1 MSTPPSEM
9 AESLEWEPEL
19 QARVLETG
27 PKGRE
32 KALRSLLTPNQH
44 SASLGLRGGGEREDL
59 QGPADVE
66 ALRVGQLKTC
76 AYDMVLAAR
85 EIFDEWDFRPGFRNV
100 NCSRDIFN
108 NHLNLACNIRIDHE
122 ILPNGAMS
130 VWPSVRETP
139 SDSLFSAWRIDGAV
153 HERAHTI

>member
-1 MSTPPSEM
+1 MGTPPSEM

-32 KALRSLLTPNQH
+32 KALRSPLTPNQH
-44 SASLGLRGGGEREDL
+44 SASPGLRSDGGSADC
-59 QGPADVE
+59 QGFADGE

-76 AYDMVLAAR
+76 PYDRVFAAR
-85 EIFDEWDFRPGFRNV
+85 EPFHEGDARPSFRKI

-108 NHLNLACNIRIDHE
+108 RHLNLACNMQIDHE
-122 ILPNGAMS
+122 FSPNGAMS
-130 VWPSVRETP
+130 VWPSVRESP
-139 SDSLFSAWRIDGAV
+139 LGSLFSAWRIDGTV
-153 HERAHTI
+153 RELGQTI